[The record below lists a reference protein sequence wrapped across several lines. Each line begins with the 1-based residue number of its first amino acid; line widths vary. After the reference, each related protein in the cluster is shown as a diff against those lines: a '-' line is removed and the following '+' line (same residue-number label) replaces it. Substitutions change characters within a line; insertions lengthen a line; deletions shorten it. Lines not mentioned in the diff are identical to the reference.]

1 MGDAWEDTWDDIS
14 GFFGGLFKGLAG
26 LVGGILVLAK
36 DGIVI
41 AASSQIPDPIEP
53 DFLKKEANT
62 TINKYANAA
71 ASALDDPLGVL
82 ESIGQSFSDTYEKE
96 GIAYLAGAAAPSF
109 IPVAGVVGKLGKVA
123 KVAGKVPASKTKG
136 FSGNIKANIDNL
148 IGGNKA
154 FSGFKNRV
162 SGQISSAASQFT
174 KALKAPFSNKFVQG
188 ALSRARSEL
197 AQVGRALGGLKI
209 PVGIEK
215 QVVST
220 GFNNI
225 NTYGLKTK
233 TINDQFSQFAKVGDR
248 VEGSGQNKSK
258 VTKGTDKLNSTK
270 DIYKVSPKDIYQ
282 ALEGYE
288 QTHKFKAHFRGFEV
302 KAQRSLSHMSDKQ
315 LIYSFKKGYSPK
327 DGANDTIVLH
337 HHEQKV
343 EGPIIEMPSRYHD
356 LGNKKQHPFGNSG
369 GVGSG
374 EARIEFNKWRKEYW
388 KARYANEMIKRGII
402 E

>member
-1 MGDAWEDTWDDIS
+1 MTFQKKDIPKIKEKV
-14 GFFGGLFKGLAG
+14 KG
-26 LVGGILVLAK
+26 V
-36 DGIVI
+36 DG
-41 AASSQIPDPIEP
+41 
-53 DFLKKEANT
+53 N
-62 TINKYANAA
+62 
-71 ASALDDPLGVL
+71 GV
-82 ESIGQSFSDTYEKE
+82 
-96 GIAYLAGAAAPSF
+96 
-109 IPVAGVVGKLGKVA
+109 
-123 KVAGKVPASKTKG
+123 
-136 FSGNIKANIDNL
+136 
-148 IGGNKA
+148 GNK
-154 FSGFKNRV
+154 G
-162 SGQISSAASQFT
+162 
-174 KALKAPFSNKFVQG
+174 
-188 ALSRARSEL
+188 
-197 AQVGRALGGLKI
+197 
-209 PVGIEK
+209 
-215 QVVST
+215 T
-220 GFNNI
+220 G
-225 NTYGLKTK
+225 
-233 TINDQFSQFAKVGDR
+233 
-248 VEGSGQNKSK
+248 
-258 VTKGTDKLNSTK
+258 KLNSTK

-288 QTHKFKAHFRGFEV
+288 QTHKFKVHFRGFEV